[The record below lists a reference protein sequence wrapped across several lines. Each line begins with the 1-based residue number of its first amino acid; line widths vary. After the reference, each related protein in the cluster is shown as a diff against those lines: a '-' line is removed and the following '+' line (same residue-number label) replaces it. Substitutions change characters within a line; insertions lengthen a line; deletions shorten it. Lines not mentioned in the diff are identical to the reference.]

1 MHSTETA
8 HPRLAGP
15 ELMITPE
22 KERPGAGVLSRE
34 ASPRGV
40 GKETDADTDHHVLV
54 SNATVEVC
62 TVHVGSPLR

>member
-1 MHSTETA
+1 
-8 HPRLAGP
+8 
-15 ELMITPE
+15 MITPE

-62 TVHVGSPLR
+62 TEHVGSPLR